1 MFRRLS
7 SFAAIGVLILAAS
20 LGYLSIERTASSST
34 GTSIFSKDAF
44 ARRAELRRLAR
55 RHREEQKAL
64 KAQNRS
70 ELKAWTLK
78 ERDARRQFFSQNP
91 EGSKKR
97 EYIQDYIRRRE
108 ALDSELN
115 QKLNALRE
123 KQNRERQ
130 ELVQKQ
136 VEALPQ
142 VASPS
147 PPATA
152 ASPNSAASH

>member
-1 MFRRLS
+1 MFRKKS
-7 SFAAIGVLILAAS
+7 SLAVYGAVLLV
-20 LGYLSIERTASSST
+20 LGMGYVSIEKTASSSA

-44 ARRAELRRLAR
+44 TRRAELRRLAR

-64 KAQNRS
+64 KTQNRA
-70 ELKAWTLK
+70 EMKAWTAK

-108 ALDSELN
+108 SLETELN

-123 KQNRERQ
+123 RQSLERQ
-130 ELVQKQ
+130 ELMQKQ
-136 VEALPQ
+136 SGTLPQ
-142 VASPS
+142 IASPS

-152 ASPNSAASH
+152 SAPTPASSH